1 VQNAGTKGLIIGWL
15 KQDQAMKQKLNF
27 MNVVNAVKGGGNIVN
42 MDPAREVMINCISQM
57 NTRVAISG
65 IVIIANENSFVIDDG
80 SGQAHVFFT
89 ASEFKQGLY
98 LRVIGLVTDL
108 ENFVKIQADIVQ
120 DLSSVDKLLHRRLKQ
135 ILG

>member
-1 VQNAGTKGLIIGWL
+1 MIKSINK
-15 KQDQAMKQKLNF
+15 
-27 MNVVNAVKGGGNIVN
+27 VN
-42 MDPAREVMINCISQM
+42 S
-57 NTRVAISG
+57 RVTISG
-65 IVIIANENSFVIDDG
+65 IVIIADENSFVIDDG

>member
-1 VQNAGTKGLIIGWL
+1 
-15 KQDQAMKQKLNF
+15 